1 MRRPEPRRR
10 RMWRG
15 CLAGLLLLGCA
26 HPTTTGLDH
35 RPKRLQ
41 ALLARS
47 PAGPLERLD
56 RGWAGFLGGCDWNA
70 AAADLQRAARA
81 LAPEQRAPRQ
91 LAWMGAGLVSL
102 AEARFPDALRAFIR
116 ALEADPTTPTAWV
129 AALQLAEVAH
139 QVRDGHAVLRERIAD
154 RLAATGDGRPGPWM
168 ARCLRRILREGARRS
183 GDWRQARRIEA
194 RMGVPPYWRTAA
206 PFGRHPLTAMERAFA
221 PERAPLDS
229 VELPRGVQL
238 IPAWPRRGRLQLVAP
253 EATGA
258 GYAEA
263 YFHLERPATLALR
276 IAGDASW
283 AAWIDDQPLGERPA
297 HRARLPG
304 TIHLGVAAS
313 AGWHRLLLKA
323 ALRDGRVGLA
333 VELAPADGSPAGF
346 RWWRGSDAAP
356 RTITGGARTTALRG
370 ARATRAAALARRST
384 HDAVTPLLAAL
395 ASWEIGDLPRTEELL
410 ALAAERAPRFAL
422 NPYLQALVW
431 LENPDLPPGMD
442 RTRARKLLL
451 RATDSCP
458 PFLLGRFRLA
468 LLEAQLGQP
477 MRALEALAALE
488 HQRPTSFLWPLY
500 SGRLRDRLGW
510 EPEARRDLRRAL
522 ARMPDR
528 PETLRHLHEMAIER
542 HALGERLQLARR
554 LEALGHWREGQV
566 DLWRTREQPEKA
578 AALLRRTLERYPG
591 WVAARLELID
601 LSLSRGQLDAAA
613 AELQRCQRSAV
624 DPLALGLRR
633 AELAERRGERTRALA
648 LRRQLA
654 RQHPWHLPLRRAL
667 AAESGRSQVR
677 VLGAPRLAAQELIA
691 AYRKAAEPPQGD
703 AVVLLDQGSVEV
715 AADGSSIERV
725 HSLVQVLS
733 PEGVERWGEV
743 ADLPPGATVE
753 RLRTIGPD
761 GRSHEAEIIPGK
773 SSITLPALQLGG
785 FVEIAYVH
793 GLRGASLAN
802 HSWLGRDFL
811 FGLVRTPIRRSL
823 YTVAVPAGIEL
834 TIERHNEAPA
844 PVVREQG
851 EHRIYTF
858 EMRDAPAIRT
868 EPHSPPLPEL
878 VPRVQVGFGARWRD
892 LRDILRL
899 ELQEATRPSAAVE
912 RFARSAAGPAGATT
926 DRVRR
931 LFRKVCNDIRRSGT
945 DDDFSVPAPYV
956 LARREGNRLVLL
968 VAALRALGHQ
978 PRVLLARTAAHARGR
993 GSLPDEGDYSY
1004 GVLALTVAGT
1014 KGPRQLWLDPAE
1026 RFNPFDVLFAHLS
1039 GMPAIEV
1046 SGTDPERV
1054 FTRLPADHGGR
1065 RQKRIELSL
1074 ELTRDGTLAGSGLEA
1089 IGTAQA
1095 VRYRQALHA
1104 MDRTRRRQVLEAGLN
1119 GTFSGALLEQ
1129 FEIANEAD
1137 PAHPLEIR
1145 YRFRAPGWARLRRGR
1160 LELQGGFYPFQ
1171 LVANLVAG
1179 AERETPLVLTD
1190 RTDTATRIAIALP
1203 PGARAEPPEPLR
1215 LSAPLSSFQM
1225 EVRQRGRRLLIE
1237 KQLRVESGRIAP
1249 ADYPAF
1255 RRFCQQVDAA
1265 DTAGIAIRLDEEPA
1279 G

>member
-10 RMWRG
+10 RIWRG
-15 CLAGLLLLGCA
+15 WLAGLLLLGCA

-35 RPKRLQ
+35 RPGRLQ
-41 ALLARS
+41 SLLARS

-56 RGWAGFLGGCDWNA
+56 RGWAGFLSGCDWDA
-70 AAADLQRAARA
+70 AAADLQRATRA
-81 LAPEQRAPRQ
+81 LAPEQRAARQ

-102 AEARFPDALRAFIR
+102 AEARFADAQQAFLR
-116 ALEADPTTPTAWV
+116 ALEAAPDSPTAWV

-139 QVRDGHAVLRERIAD
+139 QVRDGHAVLRERIED
-154 RLAATGDGRPGPWM
+154 RLAATDDERPGPWV

-183 GDWRQARRIEA
+183 GDWQQARRIEA

-229 VELPRGVQL
+229 VELPPGVPL
-238 IPAWPRRGRLQLVAP
+238 IPAWPRRGRLQLVSP

-263 YFHLERPATLALR
+263 YFRLDRPATLALR
-276 IAGDASW
+276 IAGDISW
-283 AAWIDDQPLGERPA
+283 AAWIDDQPLGERSA
-297 HRARLPG
+297 HRAHLPS
-304 TIHLGVAAS
+304 TIHLGIAVAE
-313 AGWHRLLLKA
+313 GWHRLLLKA
-323 ALRDGRVGLA
+323 ALRDGRAGLV
-333 VELAPADGSPAGF
+333 VELAPADGGPAGF
-346 RWWRGSDAAP
+346 QWWRGADPAP
-356 RTITGGARTTALRG
+356 RATASGIRKTALPP
-370 ARATRAAALARRST
+370 APPTRAATLARRSA

-410 ALAAERAPRFAL
+410 GLAAERAPHFAL
-422 NPYLQALVW
+422 TPYLQALVW

-451 RATDSCP
+451 QATDSCP

-477 MRALEALAALE
+477 MRALATLATLE
-488 HQRPTSFLWPLY
+488 RQRPTSFLWPLY
-500 SGRLRDRLGW
+500 AGRLRDRLGW
-510 EPEARRDLRRAL
+510 EPEARRDLHRAL

-528 PETLRHLHEMAIER
+528 PETLRHLHEMAVER
-542 HALGERLQLARR
+542 HALAERLQLARR
-554 LEALGHWREGQV
+554 LEALGHWREGQA
-566 DLWRTREQPEKA
+566 DLWRARGRPDQA
-578 AALLRRTLERYPG
+578 AALLRRTLERHPG
-591 WVAARLELID
+591 LDAARLELVD
-601 LSLSRGQLDAAA
+601 LLLARGRLDAAE
-613 AELQRCQRSAV
+613 AELDRCRRSAV
-624 DPLALGLRR
+624 DPLASGLRR
-633 AELAERRGERTRALA
+633 AELAERRGERPRALA
-648 LRRQLA
+648 LRRRLA
-654 RQHPWHLPLRRAL
+654 RRNPWHLPLRQTL

-677 VLGAPRLAAQELIA
+677 VLGAPRLAARDLIA
-691 AYRKAAEPPQGD
+691 AYREAGEPPQAD

-743 ADLPPGATVE
+743 DDLPPGATVE

-761 GRSHEAEIIPGK
+761 GSSHEAEIIPGK

-802 HSWLGRDFL
+802 RSWLGRDFL
-811 FGLVRTPIRRSL
+811 FGFVRTPIRRSL
-823 YTVAVPAGIEL
+823 YTVAVPAGIEP
-834 TIERHNEAPA
+834 TIERHHGAPA
-844 PVVREQG
+844 PEVRQEG
-851 EHRIYTF
+851 GHRIYTF
-858 EMRDAPAIRT
+858 EMRDAPAVRT
-868 EPHSPPLPEL
+868 EPHSPPLPER
-878 VPRVQVGFGARWRD
+878 VPRVQVGFGAGWRD

-899 ELQEATRPSAAVE
+899 KLQEATRPSPAVK
-912 RFARSAAGPAGATT
+912 RFARSAAGTEGPAS

-931 LFRKVCNDIRRSGT
+931 LFRTVCNKIRRSGA
-945 DDDFSVPAPYV
+945 DDDFSVPASYV

-968 VAALRALGHQ
+968 TAALRALGLQ
-978 PRVLLARTAAHARGR
+978 PRVLLARTAAHVRDRGP
-993 GSLPDEGDYSY
+993 LPNQGDYSY
-1004 GVLALTVAGT
+1004 GVLAVKVAGEND
-1014 KGPRQLWLDPAE
+1014 PRQLWLDPAE
-1026 RFNPFDVLFAHLS
+1026 RFNPFDVLFSHLS

-1046 SGTDPERV
+1046 TGTDPERV

-1065 RQKRIELSL
+1065 RQKRIELAL
-1074 ELTRDGTLAGSGLEA
+1074 ELTRDGTLAGGGLEA

-1095 VRYRQALHA
+1095 VRYRQVLHA
-1104 MDRTRRRQVLEAGLN
+1104 MDRARRRQVLEAGLN

-1129 FEIANEAD
+1129 FEIANESD
-1137 PAHPLEIR
+1137 PSRPLEIR
-1145 YRFRAPGWARLRRGR
+1145 YRFRAPGWARLRRDR
-1160 LELQGGFYPFQ
+1160 IELQGGFYPFQ
-1171 LVANLVAG
+1171 LVANLIAG

-1190 RTDTATRIAIALP
+1190 RTDTATHIAIALP
-1203 PGARAEPPEPLR
+1203 PGSRAELPEALR
-1215 LSAPLSSFQM
+1215 LSAPLSSFRM
-1225 EVRQRGRRLLIE
+1225 EAHQQGRRLVIE
-1237 KQLRVESGRIAP
+1237 KQLRVEPGRIAP

>member
-1 MRRPEPRRR
+1 MRS
-10 RMWRG
+10 WWG
-15 CLAGLLLLGCA
+15 WLAGLLLLGCA

-35 RPKRLQ
+35 RPGRLQ
-41 ALLARS
+41 RLLARP

-56 RGWAGFLGGCDWNA
+56 RGWAGFLTGCDWDA

-81 LAPEQRAPRQ
+81 LAPEQRASRQ

-102 AEARFPDALRAFIR
+102 AEARFADAMRAFLR
-116 ALEADPTTPTAWV
+116 ALEAAPDTPAAWV
-129 AALQLAEVAH
+129 AALQLAEVTH
-139 QVRDGHAVLRERIAD
+139 QVRDGHAALRERIEA
-154 RLAATGDGRPGPWM
+154 RLAAAGDQRPGPWV

-183 GDWRQARRIEA
+183 GDWQQARRIEV

-221 PERAPLDS
+221 PERTALDS
-229 VELPRGVQL
+229 AKLPPGVRL
-238 IPAWPRRGRLQLVAP
+238 IPARPRRGRLQLAAP
-253 EATGA
+253 EAAGA

-263 YFHLERPATLALR
+263 YFRLDRPATLSLR
-276 IAGDASW
+276 IAGDIPWS
-283 AAWIDDQPLGERPA
+283 AWLDDQPLGERPA
-297 HRARLPG
+297 HRAHLPG
-304 TIHLGVAAS
+304 TVHLGVTVS

-323 ALRDGRVGLA
+323 ALHDGRADLA
-333 VELAPADGSPAGF
+333 VELAPADGGPAGF
-346 RWWRGSDAAP
+346 QWWRGEAPAP
-356 RTITGGARTTALRG
+356 RTTAGGARQTALPPPPP
-370 ARATRAAALARRST
+370 TRAAALARHSA

-410 ALAAERAPRFAL
+410 GLAAERAPRFAL

-451 RATDSCP
+451 QATDSCP
-458 PFLLGRFRLA
+458 SFLLGRFRLA

-477 MRALEALAALE
+477 MRALAALADLE
-488 HQRPTSFLWPLY
+488 RRRPTSFLWPLY

-528 PETLRHLHEMAIER
+528 PETLRHLHEMAVER
-542 HALGERLQLARR
+542 HALDERLQLARR
-554 LEALGHWREGQV
+554 LEALGHWREGQA
-566 DLWRTREQPEKA
+566 DLWRARGQPDQA
-578 AALLRRTLERYPG
+578 AALLRRTLERHPG
-591 WVAARLELID
+591 LVAARLELID
-601 LSLSRGQLDAAA
+601 LLLSQGRLDAAA
-613 AELQRCQRSAV
+613 AALDHCRRSAV

-633 AELAERRGERTRALA
+633 AELAERRGKRTRALA
-648 LRRQLA
+648 LRRRLA
-654 RQHPWHLPLRRAL
+654 GQHPWHLPLRQAL
-667 AAESGRSQVR
+667 AAEDGRHQVG
-677 VLGAPRLAAQELIA
+677 VLGAPRLAARDVIA
-691 AYRKAAEPPQGD
+691 DYRAAGEPPRGD

-761 GRSHEAEIIPGK
+761 GSSHEAEIIPGK

-802 HSWLGRDFL
+802 RSWLGRDFL

-823 YTVAVPAGIEL
+823 YTVAAPADIEL
-834 TIERHNEAPA
+834 TIERHHGAPA
-844 PVVREQG
+844 PQVRQRG
-851 EHRIYTF
+851 DHRIYTF
-858 EMRDAPAIRT
+858 EMRDVPAVRP
-868 EPHSPPLPEL
+868 EPHGPPLPEL
-878 VPRVQVGFGARWRD
+878 VPRVQVGFGADWRD

-899 ELQEATRPSAAVE
+899 ELQKATRPSPAVE
-912 RFARSAAGPAGATT
+912 RFARNAAGPEGPDG

-931 LFRKVCNDIRRSGT
+931 LFRTVCNDIRRSGA
-945 DDDFSVPAPYV
+945 DDDFSVPASYV
-956 LARREGNRLVLL
+956 LARREGNRVVLL
-968 VAALRALGHQ
+968 TAALRSLGFQ
-978 PRVLLARTAAHARGR
+978 PRVLLARTAAHARDR
-993 GSLPDEGDYSY
+993 GPLPNEGDYSY
-1004 GVLALTVAGT
+1004 GVLAVTVAAAN
-1014 KGPRQLWLDPAE
+1014 GPRQLWLDPAE
-1026 RFNPFDVLFAHLS
+1026 RFNPFDVLFSNLS

-1046 SGTDPERV
+1046 TGTDPERV
-1054 FTRLPADHGGR
+1054 FTRLPADHGER
-1065 RQKRIELSL
+1065 RRKRIELAL

-1104 MDRTRRRQVLEAGLN
+1104 MDRARRRQVLEAGLN

-1129 FEIANEAD
+1129 FEIANETD
-1137 PAHPLEIR
+1137 PSRPLEIR

-1160 LELQGGFYPFQ
+1160 LELPGGFYPFQ
-1171 LVANLVAG
+1171 LVANLVDG
-1179 AERETPLVLTD
+1179 DERKTPLVLTD
-1190 RTDTATRIAIALP
+1190 RTDTATHIAIALP

-1215 LSAPLSSFQM
+1215 LSAPLSSFRM
-1225 EVRQRGRRLLIE
+1225 EARQQGRRLVID

-1265 DTAGIAIRLDEEPA
+1265 DTAGIAIRLDEEPT